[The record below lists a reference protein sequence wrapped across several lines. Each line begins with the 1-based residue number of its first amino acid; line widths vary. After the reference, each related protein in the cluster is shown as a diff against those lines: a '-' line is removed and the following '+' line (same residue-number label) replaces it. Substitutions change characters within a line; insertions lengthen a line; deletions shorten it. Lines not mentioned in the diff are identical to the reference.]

1 MRSVKISRRAS
12 LLSSRQLQRFH
23 FLGRKIFV
31 PGTKA
36 GTGRNLED
44 STVCAAGSGM
54 DLSSENPGEIY
65 RLLRYINDMRDQLSA
80 EADGMHP

>member
-1 MRSVKISRRAS
+1 VRSVKISRRAS

-44 STVCAAGSGM
+44 STVCAAGSG
-54 DLSSENPGEIY
+54 NPGEIY

>member
-1 MRSVKISRRAS
+1 MWTDRILIVICE
-12 LLSSRQLQRFH
+12 
-23 FLGRKIFV
+23 GRKVRIWK
-31 PGTKA
+31 GGESRTKA

-44 STVCAAGSGM
+44 SIVCAVGSGM

-80 EADGMHP
+80 EADSMHP